1 MPGLAKLEPHLTVDE
16 LRERYRQSSDGVE
29 KTHWQILWW
38 RAQGRG
44 TSEVAELV
52 GYRRDWI
59 RRIVRRY
66 NAEGPDGVGDRRAQ
80 NGSSPML
87 DDQQQEEL
95 LSLLMGP
102 APDGGLWNSTKVA
115 KWMSEKLGREVSFQR
130 GWDYLQ
136 RLGLSPQ
143 RPRPRHV
150 EADAEA
156 QAAFKKSPR
165 GAPGGAA
172 CAS

>member
-1 MPGLAKLEPHLTVDE
+1 MPGLAKLAPHLRVDE
-16 LRERYRQSSDGVE
+16 LRERYRRSNEGVE

-66 NAEGPDGVGDRRAQ
+66 NAEGPDGVGDRRTK
-80 NGSSPML
+80 NGSQPML
-87 DDQQQEEL
+87 NDQQQEEL

-115 KWMSEKLGREVSFQR
+115 RWMSEKLGREVWFQR

-150 EADAEA
+150 EADAAA

-165 GAPGGAA
+165 GAAGGAA